1 MTHSITAGQL
11 KNYIEEEL
19 INPIIETDIEKL
31 IKSRNMWKSTSNIC
45 ETTGQVLLV
54 GSTIL
59 TFASSVYK
67 NITLLSFVA
76 GCTNV
81 SAISLLKF
89 STYAANESIE
99 RSKSLND
106 LLVRCKIE
114 PLPISNNVATEVTPL
129 LMGINK
135 TNK

>member
-1 MTHSITAGQL
+1 MVQTISSGQL

-19 INPIIETDIEKL
+19 INPNIENDIEKL
-31 IKSRNMWKSTSNIC
+31 IKSKNMWKSTSNIC

-67 NITLLSFVA
+67 NIVVLSFIA

-89 STYAANESIE
+89 STYAANESVE

-106 LLVRCKIE
+106 LLARCKIE
-114 PLPISNNVATEVTPL
+114 PLPISNNNPNEATPL
-129 LMGINK
+129 LING
-135 TNK
+135 NK